1 MWWNLKIYQNTVKI
15 TGISIKLT
23 ISQNDATKKGGQLKY
38 AIIIKGGTKIMT
50 YNDQGEGE
58 GKIAQK
64 SSDVING
71 WPLFTIINL

>member
-1 MWWNLKIYQNTVKI
+1 
-15 TGISIKLT
+15 
-23 ISQNDATKKGGQLKY
+23 
-38 AIIIKGGTKIMT
+38 MT